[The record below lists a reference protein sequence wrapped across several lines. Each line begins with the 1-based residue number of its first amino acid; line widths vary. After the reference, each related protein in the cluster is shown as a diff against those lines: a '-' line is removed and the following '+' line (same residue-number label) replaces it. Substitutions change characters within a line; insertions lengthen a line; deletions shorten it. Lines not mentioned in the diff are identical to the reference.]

1 MAVER
6 LEEALSLHHR
16 LVFSRETYYSARK
29 TDHSTEPAKPVNGGG
44 GGDWFLESSPYFIQI
59 VPFSTTTKHHKVCK
73 KKIGKYKGKT
83 YSDSN
88 CPCKRLTV
96 DLLDLK

>member
-29 TDHSTEPAKPVNGGG
+29 TDHSTEPAKPVNSGG

-73 KKIGKYKGKT
+73 KKKLESIKGKH
-83 YSDSN
+83 
-88 CPCKRLTV
+88 TV
-96 DLLDLK
+96 TVTVPAKD